1 MNMIDQLNIKDFQ
14 VFTDENS
21 DKSVSK
27 IELLTDLSV
36 VSFLSFE
43 SKSFFDNL

>member
-1 MNMIDQLNIKDFQ
+1 MNMIDQLNITDFQ

-27 IELLTDLSV
+27 KRL
-36 VSFLSFE
+36 
-43 SKSFFDNL
+43 N